1 MKPNVPGP
9 DVALMA
15 AERWKRRLTLV
26 YIFAWALWALMGLS
40 AIVNYSYSRDGY
52 RYPRVVVGTVLACA
66 VMPAFVL
73 GVLRRAFDR
82 FVNAPPPQGR
92 HEETS

>member
-9 DVALMA
+9 DAALMA

-26 YIFAWALWALMGLS
+26 YIFAWGFWALLGLS
-40 AIVNYSYSRDGY
+40 TIVDYPYSRDGY
-52 RYPRVVVGTVLACA
+52 RYPRVVTGTVLACA

-82 FVNAPPPQGR
+82 VVNATPPQG
-92 HEETS
+92 HNEETS